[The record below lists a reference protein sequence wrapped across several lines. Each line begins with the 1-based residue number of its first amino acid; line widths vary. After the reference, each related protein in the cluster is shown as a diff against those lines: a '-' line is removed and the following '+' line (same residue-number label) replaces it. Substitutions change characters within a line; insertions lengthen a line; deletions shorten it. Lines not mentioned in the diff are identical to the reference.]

1 MFFPFE
7 TLLLAKVHFRKY
19 INLVAGNNYVTFSRK
34 KHAYFM
40 AAAGKDLFTSNVERV
55 KIKSEKVSIQF
66 ISCPIGNHVRDKP

>member
-1 MFFPFE
+1 MINSRNMSFPFE

-40 AAAGKDLFTSNVERV
+40 AAAG
-55 KIKSEKVSIQF
+55 
-66 ISCPIGNHVRDKP
+66 